1 MKQSLTIRLLAAG
14 VLLAANTSFAQTLS
28 APEAKI
34 VSAVDKGNAAAEALL
49 ETLVNMNSGTFNIA
63 GVTAVGKALEQQ
75 FQTLGFKTTLVNEDA
90 VKRAPSLLA
99 EHRGRRGGKRLLL
112 IGHMD
117 TVFEPTH
124 PFQRFERNG
133 NIVKGPGV
141 NDMKGGLVVMIAG
154 LKAMQ
159 SAGLLKDANINVFIS
174 GDEEAA
180 GDPLESSRK
189 DMIAAAKNADI
200 ALSFEGVVVHD
211 GLDYAST
218 ARRGATQWRLNV
230 KGKAAHSGGIFTKD
244 TGDGAAFEMSRILA
258 QFHDTLREPNMTYS
272 VGLVLAG
279 SQINVQP
286 NGYASVT
293 GKSNIVPGE
302 AVAIGD
308 LRVLSPDQ
316 LTRVEDKM
324 KAIVAAS
331 LPVTQSTLTIEQG
344 YPPMAPT
351 QGNVALLTEL
361 NVVNKSLGSPPMQAL
376 DPMLRGAGD
385 VSFIAPFIDALDGMG
400 LAGEGSHTALET
412 ADLSRLP
419 LQTKRVA
426 LLLHRLS
433 QAKRK

>member
-1 MKQSLTIRLLAAG
+1 MKQSLTIRMLAVGALLAGNAC
-14 VLLAANTSFAQTLS
+14 VAQTLS

-34 VSAVDKGNAAAEALL
+34 VSAVDKGNASAESLL
-49 ETLVNMNSGTFNIA
+49 ETLVNMNSGTFNLP

-75 FQTLGFKTTLVNEDA
+75 FQSLGFKTTLVNEDA

-99 EHRGRRGGKRLLL
+99 EHRGRRGNKRLLL

-154 LKAMQ
+154 LKALQ
-159 SAGLLKDANINVFIS
+159 SAGLLKDANISVFIS

-189 DMIAAAKNADI
+189 DMIAAAKNADL
-200 ALSFEGVVVHD
+200 ALSFEGVVVHE
-211 GLDYAST
+211 GLEYAST
-218 ARRGATQWRLNV
+218 ARRGATQWRLTV
-230 KGKAAHSGGIFTKD
+230 KGKAAHSGSIFTKD

-279 SQINVQP
+279 SQIDVQP
-286 NGYASVT
+286 NGNASVT
-293 GKSNIVPGE
+293 GKGNIVPGE
-302 AVAIGD
+302 ALSIGD

-324 KAIVAAS
+324 KAIVAAN
-331 LPVTQSTLTIEQG
+331 LPGTQATLTIEQG

-351 QGNVALLTEL
+351 PGNVALLTEL

-400 LAGEGSHTALET
+400 LAGDGSHTALET

-433 QAKRK
+433 QAKMK

>member
-1 MKQSLTIRLLAAG
+1 MKHFSTKQMLAVGALLAAH
-14 VLLAANTSFAQTLS
+14 ATFAQTLS
-28 APEAKI
+28 APEKKI
-34 VSAVDKGNAAAEALL
+34 VSAVDQGNAASETLL

-63 GVTAVGKALEQQ
+63 GVTAVGKVLEQQ
-75 FQTLGFKTTLVNEDA
+75 FQSLGFKTTLVNEEA

-124 PFQRFERNG
+124 PFQRLERNG

-141 NDMKGGLVVMIAG
+141 NDMKGGLVIMIAG

-159 SAGLLKDANINVFIS
+159 VAGVLKDANISVFIT
-174 GDEEAA
+174 GDEESA
-180 GDPLESSRK
+180 GNPLASSRK
-189 DMIAAAKNADI
+189 DMIAAAKNADL

-211 GLDYAST
+211 GLEYAST
-218 ARRGATQWRLNV
+218 ARRGALQWRLNV
-230 KGKAAHSGGIFTKD
+230 KGTAAHSGGIFSKD
-244 TGDGAAFEMSRILA
+244 TGDGAAFEMSRVLS

-272 VGLVLAG
+272 VGLIVAG
-279 SQINVQP
+279 SQIDLQP
-286 NGYASVT
+286 NGNASVT
-293 GKSNIVPGE
+293 GKANIVPGE

-308 LRVLSPDQ
+308 LRVLTPDQ

-324 KAIVAAS
+324 KTIIAAA
-331 LPVTQSTLTIEQG
+331 LPGTQSTLTLEDG

-351 QGNVALLTEL
+351 PGNVALLAEL
-361 NVVNKSLGSPPMQAL
+361 NVVNKSLGSPSMQAL

-385 VSFIAPFIDALDGMG
+385 VSFISPFLDALDGMG
-400 LAGEGSHTALET
+400 LAGDGAHTASEM

-426 LLLHRLS
+426 LLLHRLG
-433 QAKRK
+433 QRK